1 MLRSALGSAVQI
13 VGTVLFAVL
22 LGPIAVSQN
31 QGRSE
36 AALGQAMAV
45 VNDVRIVHDHAGA
58 AIQIVSTRPVVP
70 TIESKDAPPRLII
83 DLPNTRSG
91 MQHNRI
97 NVLQE
102 NILAIRTEEHPAEHI
117 SENTSANI
125 SAHISERQEKPPILR
140 IVVSFLVPY
149 GYAWEAEG
157 SSVIVRLKPPE
168 DPYVASRRAEAQ
180 RAQAAALKP
189 TAAAAV
195 VPVTSGVGDVLMADR
210 RFAAGSS
217 ITAGSQTAVLQLA
230 RGGEV
235 RVCPGTALSVTP
247 SKSTKDLMIGLSTGA
262 METHYS
268 LATSADTILTPDF
281 RILLAG
287 PGQFNYAISS
297 DSKGTTC
304 VRGLPGNAS
313 SAIVSELIGDR
324 VYQVKPN
331 EQAVFHDGRIDKVDS
346 DVPQECGCPAPVPV
360 MRAETGPVHVV
371 PDSNSPNLTLAQNGS
386 TASSHGVEPSVSNSG
401 TPDNEGPHTFSSGPE
416 TQPLPRIASDQPHVQ
431 IEAPLV
437 FRGRGNSASPPGPA
451 KEAES
456 LPATDSSRT
465 ITLSAQVLPPA
476 PTAKTPPTHHS
487 VLQRIRGF
495 FAGIFR

>member
-1 MLRSALGSAVQI
+1 M
-13 VGTVLFAVL
+13 
-22 LGPIAVSQN
+22 
-31 QGRSE
+31 
-36 AALGQAMAV
+36 GQAMAV